1 MNDQKDLRIKDFEAL
16 SLRLSSPE
24 EILSWSYGEVTKA
37 ETINYRTQKP
47 EKEGLFSEQI
57 FGPVKDYECACGKY
71 KTARYKGVVCD
82 RCGVE
87 VTKFSVRRERM
98 GHIKLAAPVAH
109 IWFLRSIPSRISLML
124 DISLPSLEKVVY
136 YNSYI
141 VTSVDVDAKAKAL
154 GDLGKELKNKLKNW
168 PKEKR
173 KELEG
178 SYLKAK
184 TELEILKPKVVLS
197 EIDYLQLS
205 KEYAHIFSAA
215 TGSEPVK
222 KLLEAI
228 DLKKLNQELEDA
240 ISKSRRKIQID
251 KKLLTRL
258 KLIRSII
265 KAGIRPEWMFLT
277 ILPVLAPELRPMVQ
291 LDGGRFASSDLNDL
305 YRRVINR
312 NNRLKKLLELKAP
325 EVIIKNEKRML
336 QEAVDALIDNSI
348 RKSSGS
354 APMHAAQHRPLRS
367 LADILQG
374 KQGRFRQNLLGKR
387 VDYSG
392 RSVIIIGPDLKIHE
406 CGLPKKM
413 ALELFKPFVI
423 GELMKREIVFNPRAA
438 NRIIEE
444 GPDVVWEILETV
456 VKDKYVLLNR
466 APTLHRLSV
475 EAFKPRLIEGLAIQI
490 PALVC
495 QPFNADFDGDQMAVH
510 LPLTEE
516 AQREAQ
522 NRMLASLSLLKPAD
536 GDPVMQPRH
545 EMVLGIYWLTMNIKD
560 NRPENEYRAFSNM
573 KEVFLALDN
582 KKIKFQETIRVR
594 LDKPTIDGEKPGQII
609 ITTPGRIIFNQAL
622 PQDFPYIN
630 KQLGVRDLKKIT
642 RDIIYLYKDFNKC
655 ADILDSI
662 KELGFY
668 YATLSGIS
676 WGLTDLKIPQEK
688 SQIITKTSQKI
699 DEINTQYQ
707 EGLLTNSERKSLSEE
722 QWHHA
727 ISQITELIPK
737 TLSPLDSVSIIF
749 NSGSGGDWGVAAQ
762 IMGMKGLVVNP
773 AGRIID
779 LPILNSHQEGFNV
792 LEYFAASHGGRKGLA
807 DTALKTSFAGYLT
820 RRLVDVSQEVIV
832 REENCH
838 TKNGLKVNKKEVEE
852 MGEKFEDKIRG
863 RYLAQDAYFER
874 SEKKG
879 SERSEG
885 SYNKKG
891 NAILKANELIDDK
904 LAKEIANDCEE
915 IIVRSPLTCE
925 SPYGVCQKC
934 YGLDLAWLKPIDL
947 GEAVGIIAAQSIGE
961 PGTQLTLRTFHTGG
975 VAQAVDITQGLPRVE
990 ELVEARIPKG
1000 EAQMSEVDGE
1010 VIEIEKEAHHKI
1022 IRLKSNSSIE
1032 RKKKPRQK
1040 KQKEADFIE
1049 YLIPE
1054 IATLWV
1060 KRGDRIKKGD
1070 QLCEGNLNL
1079 KKILKILGKEACQD
1093 YILKEIKKVYN
1104 LAGEKINDKHLEVII
1119 RQMFSRVR
1127 IIDPGD
1133 TEFIMGEI
1141 IEKEMFKEAIKKM
1154 KDQKKKPPQA
1164 EEIVLGIKNVAL
1176 TSSSV
1181 LAPAS
1186 FQETTRV
1193 LVKASLEAREDHLR
1207 GLKENVIIG
1216 RLIPAGTGFHKMIT
1230 EQ

>member
-688 SQIITKTSQKI
+688 SQIITKISQKI

>member
-1 MNDQKDLRIKDFEAL
+1 
-16 SLRLSSPE
+16 
-24 EILSWSYGEVTKA
+24 
-37 ETINYRTQKP
+37 
-47 EKEGLFSEQI
+47 
-57 FGPVKDYECACGKY
+57 
-71 KTARYKGVVCD
+71 
-82 RCGVE
+82 
-87 VTKFSVRRERM
+87 
-98 GHIKLAAPVAH
+98 
-109 IWFLRSIPSRISLML
+109 
-124 DISLPSLEKVVY
+124 
-136 YNSYI
+136 
-141 VTSVDVDAKAKAL
+141 
-154 GDLGKELKNKLKNW
+154 
-168 PKEKR
+168 
-173 KELEG
+173 
-178 SYLKAK
+178 
-184 TELEILKPKVVLS
+184 
-197 EIDYLQLS
+197 
-205 KEYAHIFSAA
+205 
-215 TGSEPVK
+215 
-222 KLLEAI
+222 
-228 DLKKLNQELEDA
+228 
-240 ISKSRRKIQID
+240 
-251 KKLLTRL
+251 
-258 KLIRSII
+258 
-265 KAGIRPEWMFLT
+265 
-277 ILPVLAPELRPMVQ
+277 
-291 LDGGRFASSDLNDL
+291 
-305 YRRVINR
+305 
-312 NNRLKKLLELKAP
+312 
-325 EVIIKNEKRML
+325 
-336 QEAVDALIDNSI
+336 
-348 RKSSGS
+348 
-354 APMHAAQHRPLRS
+354 MHAAQHRPLRS

>member
-82 RCGVE
+82 SCGVE

-688 SQIITKTSQKI
+688 SQIITKISQKI

>member
-1 MNDQKDLRIKDFEAL
+1 MNDQKNLRIKDFEAL
-16 SLRLSSPE
+16 SLRLASPE
-24 EILSWSYGEVTKA
+24 EILSWSDLERGEKQGSYGEVTKA

-71 KTARYKGVVCD
+71 KTARYKGQVCD

-87 VTKFSVRRERM
+87 VTRSSVRRERM
-98 GHIKLAAPVAH
+98 GYIKLAAPVAH

-124 DISLPSLEKVVY
+124 DISLPSLEKVIY

-141 VTSVDVDAKAKAL
+141 VTSVDVNAKAKAL
-154 GDLGKELKNKLKNW
+154 EDLGKELKNKLKNW
-168 PKEKR
+168 PKGKR
-173 KELEG
+173 KELES

-184 TELEILKPKVVLS
+184 TEIEILKPKVVLS

-205 KEYAHIFSAA
+205 KEYAHIFSAS

-228 DLKKLNQELEDA
+228 DLKKLNKELEDA
-240 ISKSRRKIQID
+240 ISKSRKNIQID
-251 KKLLTRL
+251 KKLLARL
-258 KLIRSII
+258 KLVRLMI

-277 ILPVLAPELRPMVQ
+277 VLPVLPPELRPMVQ

-392 RSVIIIGPDLKIHE
+392 RSVIVIGPDLKIHE

-438 NRIIEE
+438 NRLIEE
-444 GPDVVWEILETV
+444 GPDIVWEILETV

-522 NRMLASLSLLKPAD
+522 NRMLASLGLLKPAD
-536 GDPVMQPRH
+536 GDPVMLPRK
-545 EMVLGIYWLTMNIKD
+545 EMILGIYWLTMDIKD
-560 NRPENEYRAFSNM
+560 NRLENEYKAFSNT

-582 KKIKFQETIRVR
+582 KKIKFQETLRVR
-594 LDKPTIDGEKPGQII
+594 LDKPTIDGKKPGQII
-609 ITTPGRIIFNQAL
+609 ITTPGRIIFNQTL

-630 KQLGVRDLKKIT
+630 QQLGARDLKKII
-642 RDIIYLYKDFNKC
+642 RDIIYFYKDFNKC
-655 ADILDSI
+655 ADIIDSI

-668 YATLSGIS
+668 YATFSGIS

-688 SQIITKTSQKI
+688 YQIINKTSQKI
-699 DEINTQYQ
+699 DEISTQYQ

-722 QWHHA
+722 QWRHA
-727 ISQITELIPK
+727 NSQITELVPK
-737 TLSPLDSVSIIF
+737 ALSPLDSVSIIF
-749 NSGSGGDWGVAAQ
+749 NSGSGGDWGVASQ

-832 REENCH
+832 REEDCH
-838 TKNGLKVNKKEVEE
+838 TKNGLRVNKKEVEE
-852 MGEKFEDKIRG
+852 MSEKFEDKIRG
-863 RYLAQDAYFER
+863 RYLAQDAC
-874 SEKKG
+874 
-879 SERSEG
+879 
-885 SYNKKG
+885 NKKG
-891 NAILKANELIDDK
+891 NVVLKANELIDNK

-915 IIVRSPLTCE
+915 VIIRSPLICE
-925 SPYGVCQKC
+925 TPYGVCQKC
-934 YGLDLAWLKPIDL
+934 YGLDLSWLKQIDL
-947 GEAVGIIAAQSIGE
+947 GETVGIIAAQAIGE

-975 VAQAVDITQGLPRVE
+975 VAQAIDITQGLPRVE

-1000 EAQMSEVDGE
+1000 EAQMSEIDGE
-1010 VIEIEKEAHHKI
+1010 VVEIEKEAHHKI
-1022 IRLKSNSSIE
+1022 IRIKPDSPIE
-1032 RKKKPRQK
+1032 RKKKLKQK
-1040 KQKEADFIE
+1040 KQKEENFIE
-1049 YLIPE
+1049 YLVPE

-1060 KRGDRIKKGD
+1060 KRGDKIRKGD

-1079 KKILKILGKEACQD
+1079 KKILKISGKEACQD
-1093 YILKEIKKVYN
+1093 YILQEIKKVYN
-1104 LAGEKINDKHLEVII
+1104 LAGEKINDKHLEIII

-1127 IIDPGD
+1127 IIDSGD

-1193 LVKASLEAREDHLR
+1193 LVKASLEARADYLR

-1216 RLIPAGTGFHKMIT
+1216 RLIPAGTGFRKLIT
-1230 EQ
+1230 GP

>member
-348 RKSSGS
+348 RKSFGS

-642 RDIIYLYKDFNKC
+642 RDIIYFYKDFNKC

>member
-348 RKSSGS
+348 RKSFGS

-688 SQIITKTSQKI
+688 SQIITKISQKI

>member
-265 KAGIRPEWMFLT
+265 KAGIRPELMFLT

-348 RKSSGS
+348 RKSFGS

-688 SQIITKTSQKI
+688 SQIITKISQKI